1 MSTIAPR
8 MNTIAPRVLA
18 AGLAMLLAAGL
29 AVATKPTRKVA
40 DEAPRIDL
48 EVLIPRQF
56 QDWQVDPSIV
66 PIQVSPDVQAK
77 LDKVYAQTLAR
88 TYVNA
93 GGQRVMLS
101 IAYGGDQGGEST
113 QVHRPE
119 FCYTAQGFQIVQ
131 SAVGDVA
138 TRFGSLTVRRLMATL
153 DRRKEP
159 ITYWIT
165 VGDYATLP
173 GVGRKL
179 RQLAYGL
186 TGRVPDGMLVRVST
200 LDDNA
205 AAAYVVQDRFVN
217 DLLSAVTP
225 AERMRLIGVV
235 DG

>member
-1 MSTIAPR
+1 MTP
-8 MNTIAPRVLA
+8 IAPRVLV
-18 AGLAMLLAAGL
+18 AGLAMFVAAGL

-48 EVLIPRQF
+48 EVLIPKQF
-56 QDWQVDPSIV
+56 GDWKVDPSIV
-66 PIQVSPDVQAK
+66 PVQVSPDVQAK
-77 LDKVYAQTLAR
+77 LDKIYTQTLAR
-88 TYVNA
+88 TYVNPR
-93 GGQRVMLS
+93 GERVMLS

-131 SAVGDVA
+131 SAVDDLA
-138 TRFGSLTVRRLMATL
+138 TRFGALAVRRLVATQNY
-153 DRRKEP
+153 RKEP

-165 VGDYATLP
+165 VGEYATLP

-200 LDDNA
+200 LGESA
-205 AAAYVVQDRFVN
+205 PAAYAVQDRFVN
-217 DLLSAVTP
+217 DLLSAVAP
-225 AERMRLIGVV
+225 SERTRLIGAFR
-235 DG
+235 G